1 MNLIGKIIGNR
12 YEILQEAGNGGMATV
27 YKAKDH
33 VLNRFVAVKVLKDE
47 YTTDA
52 DFIKRFNTE
61 AQSAASLSHP
71 NIVSIFDVGHEEEN
85 NLYYIVMELIKGKT
99 LKEIINKDGAL
110 SWKWAVNIAM
120 QIASALE
127 LAHKNGIIHR
137 DIKPHNIIITE
148 DGVAKVTDFGIAKA
162 VSNSTITAF
171 GTTIGS
177 VHYFSPEQAK
187 GGVTDAK
194 SDLYSLGVV
203 MYEMLTGKV
212 PFDADTP
219 VSVALKH
226 MQEDPVPPIEIND
239 EIPSAVNQ
247 IVMKAMQKDPI
258 NRYQSATEMLA
269 DLSKALKD
277 PDGDFVIIENKDGGY
292 TRVMQAVT
300 DDQINNNSKKAKEK
314 GIAAY
319 FKRHPKTKVIAFIL
333 SLFLL
338 FVIVFLITKIA
349 LDGGITNKVA
359 VPDFTG
365 KTQAEA
371 KATADSLKL
380 NLDISQ
386 AASSDV
392 AVGSIIS
399 QDPPSSSDKIAEGS
413 TIKIVVSKGPET
425 TELPDLSGKSFDDAK
440 KIADEIGIVLKEETE
455 NSDTVAEGN
464 IIKQDTKKGT
474 LVKSGDVVTVHVSTG
489 VAKTTVPTV
498 VGMDEGTAKATLTNA
513 NLKANITYTSD
524 ETQTTGKVLSQSIE
538 QGKEIAKG
546 STIDLTVN
554 KIVKKDYTVTLMY
567 TIPTNIN
574 GTTTATNTTTTDQ
587 NKAVKIEIKNITT
600 GKTLYSSTTAKPGQQ
615 VTCNLTG
622 NGQQTIRV
630 MINDEA
636 KVTDV
641 FKIDDY
647 DGGQKNLTN
656 E

>member
-47 YTTDA
+47 YTTDS

-85 NLYYIVMELIKGKT
+85 NLYYIVMELVKGKT

-110 SWKWAVNIAM
+110 SWKWAVNIAI

-226 MQEDPVPPIEIND
+226 MQEDPVPPIELND

-258 NRYQSATEMLA
+258 NRYQSATEMLV

-300 DDQINNNSKKAKEK
+300 DDQLNNGKKAKTK

-319 FKRHPKTKVIAFIL
+319 FKRHPKTKAAAFVL
-333 SLFLL
+333 SLILL
-338 FVIVFLITKIA
+338 FVVVFLITKIA
-349 LDGGITNKVA
+349 LDGGIANKVS
-359 VPDFTG
+359 VPDLVG
-365 KTQAEA
+365 KTQDEA
-371 KATADSLKL
+371 QSTADSLKL
-380 NLDISQ
+380 KLDISQ
-386 AASSDV
+386 AASSTV
-392 AVGSIIS
+392 AEGSVIS
-399 QDPPSSSDKIAEGS
+399 QDPTSNSDKVAEGT
-413 TIKIVVSKGPET
+413 TISIVVSKGPET
-425 TELPDLSGKSFDDAK
+425 TELPDLTGKSFDDAK
-440 KIADEIGIVLKEETE
+440 KITDEIGVTLKEETE
-455 NSDTVAEGN
+455 SSDTVAEGN

-474 LVKSGDVVTVHVSTG
+474 LVKSGDTVTVHVSTG
-489 VAKTTVPTV
+489 IAKTKVPTV

-513 NLKANITYTSD
+513 NLKANVTYTSD
-524 ETQTTGKVLSQSIE
+524 ETQTTGKVLSQGIE
-538 QGKEIAKG
+538 QGKEVAQG
-546 STIDLTVN
+546 TTIDLTVN
-554 KIVKKDYTVTLMY
+554 KIEKKDYSVTLMY
-567 TIPTNIN
+567 TVPTESSS
-574 GTTTATNTTTTDQ
+574 TSTNTTSNDK
-587 NKAVKIEIKNITT
+587 NKAIKVEIVNVST
-600 GKTLYSSTTAKPGQQ
+600 GKTLYSTTTAKAGQQ
-615 VTCNLTG
+615 VTCTLKG

-630 MINDEA
+630 KINDET